1 MKQIFFLFTYSLI
14 QATNP
19 PNMKYDISQID
30 FKASSCEGQCPAFT
44 MTILYN
50 GAAEYDAILFNEQ
63 VGKFKTIIKKPQ
75 LDSLMMLVQN
85 ANLFGLK
92 NNYTTL
98 ASCLA
103 YYTLTVKLKNGKIKI
118 IEDYGSSGPDELREI
133 YDLIFSLRK
142 TQEWK

>member
-1 MKQIFFLFTYSLI
+1 MKHAFFLFTYFLI
-14 QATNP
+14 QIINRP
-19 PNMKYDISQID
+19 IMEYDISQID

-44 MTILYN
+44 MTILCN
-50 GAAEYDAILFNEQ
+50 GAADYDAILFNEQ

-75 LDSLMMLVQN
+75 FDSLMVLVQS

-103 YYTLTVKLKNGKIKI
+103 YYTLTVKLKSGKIKT
-118 IEDYGSSGPDELREI
+118 IEDYGSSGPDELRKI